1 MTGTTTTTTT
11 TALPGGAATGTP
23 RAGRGGVNARG
34 LRVGLRRGWTEY
46 LHLLR
51 DRRELINSTVG
62 TVGIFALLILWIG
75 DGPVEGTGVSQSTFM
90 TVGFLAFTVFS
101 NGLMAL
107 PMALTTDREDGTLL
121 RLRTLPG
128 GITAYLTGRAV
139 TFLCQIV
146 VQGVLILATGVVVGD
161 AGLPRDW
168 LTLAWALPL
177 GTVAVVPLGV
187 AIGCLLPNPK
197 TAAGAVGLPMMILMV
212 TSGVMI
218 PVTFMPEPVQW
229 ISQAFPLYWQGLG
242 LRAAFMPDSMLAA
255 EIAGSWR
262 LPWVAVA
269 LGAWAV
275 AGMLLAPVMV
285 RRVTRRESGSRLADR
300 RPAAQAS

>member
-1 MTGTTTTTTT
+1 MTGTATTPTTTP
-11 TALPGGAATGTP
+11 PGGATAGTP
-23 RAGRGGVNARG
+23 RAGGGVNARA

-46 LHLLR
+46 VHLVK
-51 DRRELINSTVG
+51 DRRELITNLVG
-62 TVGIFALLILWIG
+62 SVGIFALLILWIG
-75 DGPVEGTGVSQSTFM
+75 DGPVEGTGVSRATFM

-107 PMALTTDREDGTLL
+107 PMALTNDREDGTLL

-146 VQGVLILATGVVVGD
+146 VQGALILATGVVVGGV
-161 AGLPRDW
+161 GLPRDW
-168 LTLAWALPL
+168 LTLTWVLLL
-177 GTVAVVPLGV
+177 GTVAVVPLGA

-197 TAAGAVGLPMMILMV
+197 TAAGVVGLPMMILMV
-212 TSGVMI
+212 TSGVML

-229 ISQAFPLYWQGLG
+229 VSQAFPLYWQGLG
-242 LRAAFMPDSMLAA
+242 LRAAFMPDGMLAA
-255 EIAGSWR
+255 EIGGDWR

-275 AGMLLAPVMV
+275 AGMLLAPGLV
-285 RRVTRRESGSRLADR
+285 RRVTRRESGSRLAER